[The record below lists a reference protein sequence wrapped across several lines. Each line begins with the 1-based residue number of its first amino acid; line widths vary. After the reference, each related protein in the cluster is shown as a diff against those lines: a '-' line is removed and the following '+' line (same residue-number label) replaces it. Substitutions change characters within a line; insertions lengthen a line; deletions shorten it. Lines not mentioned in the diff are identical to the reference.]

1 MTKDNIKEKKKKFS
15 SIKRNIYLLIFSS
28 SLTAQRDRGTNKK
41 KNIPQKKT
49 FFFFSLKKQFF
60 ETGDLD
66 QVSNVHGHL
75 EDLSAV
81 ELLNLAEHAG
91 VISSDKVDSNTL
103 TTETTS
109 TTDTMDV
116 VLLVGGDVVVDDQG
130 NLLDIDTTGK
140 QVSGDQ
146 DTGRSRAELLH
157 DDLTLALL
165 HVSVH
170 GRDSELAGSQLLGQP
185 VDLSAGVAEDDGL
198 GDGDGLVEIAEG
210 VQLPLLLL
218 NSNVELLDT
227 LEGQLVLLDQDTDG
241 VAHELGGNLHNLGGH
256 GGRQEDNLG
265 AWGETLENVVDL
277 VLETTGQHLIG
288 LIKNEHLHVV
298 GLEGT
303 TVDHVKDTTGGT
315 DNNLGTVTE
324 DLHVIADVG
333 ASDTGVASDLHE
345 VTEGDDNLLDLLGQL
360 AGGGEDQGLALGVG
374 EIQLLEGRD
383 REGGGLSGT
392 GLSLGND
399 IVALDN
405 GENGTLLD
413 GRGTL
418 ETGEKEKKEQSTKH
432 VLGKS
437 LHVPFACFFLAS
449 GFA

>member
-1 MTKDNIKEKKKKFS
+1 MT
-15 SIKRNIYLLIFSS
+15 
-28 SLTAQRDRGTNKK
+28 TQK

-49 FFFFSLKKQFF
+49 DFFLFSKKQRT
-60 ETGDLD
+60 ENLD

-91 VISSDKVDSNTL
+91 VVGSDEVDGNSL
-103 TTETTS
+103 TTETTT
-109 TTDTMDV
+109 TTDTVNV

-140 QVSGDQ
+140 QVGGDQ
-146 DTGRSRAELLH
+146 NTGRTRAELLH

-218 NSNVELLDT
+218 NGNVELLDT
-227 LEGQLVLLDQDTDG
+227 LEGQLVLLDQDADG
-241 VAHELGGNLHNLGGH
+241 VAHELGGDLHDLGGH
-256 GGRQEDNLG
+256 GGRQQDNLG
-265 AWGETLENVVDL
+265 RRGETLENVVDL

-324 DLHVIADVG
+324 DLHVVANVG

-345 VTEGDDNLLDLLGQL
+345 VTEGDDDLLDLLGQL

-392 GLSLGND
+392 GLGLSND
-399 IVALDN
+399 IMALDN

-413 GRGTL
+413 GRGTF
-418 ETGEKEKKEQSTKH
+418 ETGDRKGGKKRQH
-432 VLGKS
+432 VLGKRS
-437 LHVPFACFFLAS
+437 ICVF
-449 GFA
+449 G

>member
-1 MTKDNIKEKKKKFS
+1 
-15 SIKRNIYLLIFSS
+15 
-28 SLTAQRDRGTNKK
+28 
-41 KNIPQKKT
+41 
-49 FFFFSLKKQFF
+49 
-60 ETGDLD
+60 
-66 QVSNVHGHL
+66 
-75 EDLSAV
+75 
-81 ELLNLAEHAG
+81 
-91 VISSDKVDSNTL
+91 
-103 TTETTS
+103 
-109 TTDTMDV
+109 MDV

-140 QVSGDQ
+140 QVGGDQ

-315 DNNLGTVTE
+315 DNNLGTVSE
-324 DLHVIADVG
+324 DLHVITDVG
-333 ASDTGVASDLHE
+333 TSDTGVASDLHE

-392 GLSLGND
+392 RLSLGND
-399 IVALDN
+399 IMALDN

-413 GRGTL
+413 GRGTF
-418 ETGEKEKKEQSTKH
+418 ETGERERKRKNKARVRKGDLPCAIRMLVVGISVCLGGQVHIPIGVDTAEQLGREVH
-432 VLGKS
+432 VVEVVDNLIPVGLLG
-437 LHVPFACFFLAS
+437 
-449 GFA
+449 